1 MLLDVLEMGK
11 ISVKKHTHSRVETDP
26 WLGFNKSSL
35 ANKEQSGCRS
45 GRWLSYR

>member
-26 WLGFNKSSL
+26 WLGFKESSL
-35 ANKEQSGCRS
+35 ANKEQPGRRS
-45 GRWLSYR
+45 SRGLSDR